1 MKRKWMKMKKWENV
15 KKNIEN
21 EKMKKWKWE
30 RETY

>member
-1 MKRKWMKMKKWENV
+1 MNENEKMKKC

-21 EKMKKWKWE
+21 EKMKKWKRE